1 MKILLQI
8 ALVFGIYWVS
18 QGIEAILPVAF
29 PASVISLLLLLVLL
43 LTGIVKMDHVR
54 EKSDFLLGNL
64 GFFFIPV
71 SVSIINYVDLIKRQH
86 IEDPTVQKYLEV
98 LDQKSQR
105 LKTLT
110 EDLVEASR
118 ASSGNIKL
126 EITNIDFVEL
136 VQQTTG
142 EFEEKYAIRHL
153 EIVNTLPNE
162 VIMIEADGRRLWRV
176 LENLYNNAFK
186 YALEG
191 TRVYV
196 TIEDHGADVVFTIKN
211 VSANPLNI
219 SPDELTERF
228 VRGDVSRTTEGS
240 GLGLSIAKD
249 LTTLQGGKFELI
261 IDGDLFKAQITFPI
275 KN

>member
-1 MKILLQI
+1 MSHLTPVIIEYRGNPKQYVSVVLDAINQGRLTYDGI
-8 ALVFGIYWVS
+8 ANCEQTFRAL
-18 QGIEAILPVAF
+18 
-29 PASVISLLLLLVLL
+29 ASVVDVISPKN
-43 LTGIVKMDHVR
+43 G
-54 EKSDFLLGNL
+54 
-64 GFFFIPV
+64 
-71 SVSIINYVDLIKRQH
+71 
-86 IEDPTVQKYLEV
+86 
-98 LDQKSQR
+98 
-105 LKTLT
+105 KTLSVET
-110 EDLVEASR
+110 LVSYEKKKR
-118 ASSGNIKL
+118 A
-126 EITNIDFVEL
+126 
-136 VQQTTG
+136 G

>member
-1 MKILLQI
+1 MSHLTPVIIEYRGNPKQYVSVVLDAINRGRLTYDGI
-8 ALVFGIYWVS
+8 ANCEQTFRAL
-18 QGIEAILPVAF
+18 
-29 PASVISLLLLLVLL
+29 ASVVDVISPKN
-43 LTGIVKMDHVR
+43 G
-54 EKSDFLLGNL
+54 
-64 GFFFIPV
+64 
-71 SVSIINYVDLIKRQH
+71 
-86 IEDPTVQKYLEV
+86 
-98 LDQKSQR
+98 
-105 LKTLT
+105 KTLSVET
-110 EDLVEASR
+110 LVSYEKKKR
-118 ASSGNIKL
+118 A
-126 EITNIDFVEL
+126 
-136 VQQTTG
+136 G

>member
-1 MKILLQI
+1 MSHLPPVIIEYRGNPKQYVSVVLDAINRGRLTYDGI
-8 ALVFGIYWVS
+8 ANCEQTFRAL
-18 QGIEAILPVAF
+18 
-29 PASVISLLLLLVLL
+29 ASVVDVISPKN
-43 LTGIVKMDHVR
+43 G
-54 EKSDFLLGNL
+54 
-64 GFFFIPV
+64 
-71 SVSIINYVDLIKRQH
+71 
-86 IEDPTVQKYLEV
+86 
-98 LDQKSQR
+98 
-105 LKTLT
+105 KTLSVET
-110 EDLVEASR
+110 LVSYEKKKR
-118 ASSGNIKL
+118 A
-126 EITNIDFVEL
+126 
-136 VQQTTG
+136 G

>member
-1 MKILLQI
+1 MSHLPPVIIEYRGNPKQYVSVVLDAINQGRLTYDGI
-8 ALVFGIYWVS
+8 ANCEQTFRAL
-18 QGIEAILPVAF
+18 
-29 PASVISLLLLLVLL
+29 ASVVDVISPKN
-43 LTGIVKMDHVR
+43 G
-54 EKSDFLLGNL
+54 
-64 GFFFIPV
+64 
-71 SVSIINYVDLIKRQH
+71 
-86 IEDPTVQKYLEV
+86 
-98 LDQKSQR
+98 
-105 LKTLT
+105 KTLSVET
-110 EDLVEASR
+110 LVSYEKKKR
-118 ASSGNIKL
+118 A
-126 EITNIDFVEL
+126 
-136 VQQTTG
+136 G

>member
-1 MKILLQI
+1 MS
-8 ALVFGIYWVS
+8 Y
-18 QGIEAILPVAF
+18 
-29 PASVISLLLLLVLL
+29 
-43 LTGIVKMDHVR
+43 
-54 EKSDFLLGNL
+54 EKK
-64 GFFFIPV
+64 
-71 SVSIINYVDLIKRQH
+71 KR
-86 IEDPTVQKYLEV
+86 
-98 LDQKSQR
+98 
-105 LKTLT
+105 
-110 EDLVEASR
+110 A
-118 ASSGNIKL
+118 
-126 EITNIDFVEL
+126 
-136 VQQTTG
+136 G

>member
-1 MKILLQI
+1 MSHLTPVTIEYRGNPKQYVSVVLDAINQGRLTYDGI
-8 ALVFGIYWVS
+8 ANCEQTFRAL
-18 QGIEAILPVAF
+18 
-29 PASVISLLLLLVLL
+29 ASVVDVISPKN
-43 LTGIVKMDHVR
+43 G
-54 EKSDFLLGNL
+54 
-64 GFFFIPV
+64 
-71 SVSIINYVDLIKRQH
+71 
-86 IEDPTVQKYLEV
+86 
-98 LDQKSQR
+98 
-105 LKTLT
+105 KTLSVET
-110 EDLVEASR
+110 LVSYEKKKR
-118 ASSGNIKL
+118 A
-126 EITNIDFVEL
+126 
-136 VQQTTG
+136 G

>member
-1 MKILLQI
+1 MSHLPPVIIEYRGNPKQYVSVVLDAINLGRLTYDGVANCEQTFR
-8 ALVFGIYWVS
+8 AL
-18 QGIEAILPVAF
+18 
-29 PASVISLLLLLVLL
+29 ASVVDVISPKN
-43 LTGIVKMDHVR
+43 G
-54 EKSDFLLGNL
+54 
-64 GFFFIPV
+64 
-71 SVSIINYVDLIKRQH
+71 
-86 IEDPTVQKYLEV
+86 
-98 LDQKSQR
+98 
-105 LKTLT
+105 KTLSVET
-110 EDLVEASR
+110 LVSYEKKKR
-118 ASSGNIKL
+118 A
-126 EITNIDFVEL
+126 
-136 VQQTTG
+136 G

-249 LTTLQGGKFELI
+249 LTTLHWI
-261 IDGDLFKAQITFPI
+261 FPFRGYYRI
-275 KN
+275 SHIY